1 MALQSTPNQAFL
13 GNNDGAEDDLAAL
26 DSMSFTGSGA
36 GGGGSGDNVGRI
48 GDGRDAGF
56 SGVSESLF
64 DRIKARTAEQQ
75 KQAMS
80 ASSSS
85 QQPSAFVSQQQQ
97 TSSEPTMEERDKQ
110 NSTVMGD
117 VASSNTGSTMQQ
129 QQNNSNNEATYS
141 LSASTGEDFSFQP
154 AGPTANPP
162 LRVPQYGASRD
173 DPYYTAIN
181 NSNHQY
187 PISIQDKASIALAQT
202 GESVKSL
209 WEAGVSGARAVGAM
223 AQDKIAGGGSNNSF
237 LLRGDGLVEEGSNMM
252 GSGGGGGGA
261 SSTMSQPPLA
271 AAVASGDATGA
282 ATSDQA
288 YSMLAYFKTFCED
301 VFGFVMQLP
310 PWGKG
315 VVAVILLWVLYFLF
329 G

>member
-13 GNNDGAEDDLAAL
+13 GNDGAEDDLAAL

-48 GDGRDAGF
+48 GDGRDGAGF

-97 TSSEPTMEERDKQ
+97 TSSEPTMEEHDKQ
-110 NSTVMGD
+110 NSTVMGGA
-117 VASSNTGSTMQQ
+117 VAASNTGSTMQQ
-129 QQNNSNNEATYS
+129 QQNNSNNETTYS

-223 AQDKIAGGGSNNSF
+223 AQDKIAGEGSNNSF
-237 LLRGDGLVEEGSNMM
+237 LLRGDGLEEGSNMM

-261 SSTMSQPPLA
+261 SSTMSQPPPA